1 MPQLEFFFDFSSP
14 FAYLAGM
21 QVEGVARRTGATLVL
36 RPLLLGALFR
46 EVGQVD
52 VPIGAMSE
60 VKRQYTL
67 RDLGRWARW
76 WGVPFRWPEA
86 FPLRTVLPLRVFLL
100 DPTPARM
107 RSFFHATWGE
117 GRDVGDP
124 GVLRSLGVS
133 EAELAQAPGRREE
146 LVAATRLAVEAG
158 VFGVPSFRV
167 DGGPLIWGQDRL
179 DQVER
184 ACRGEPIEG

>member
-1 MPQLEFFFDFSSP
+1 MPRVEFFFDFSSP
-14 FAYLAGM
+14 FAYLAGT
-21 QVEGVARRTGATLVL
+21 QIEALARRSGAELVL

-46 EVGQVD
+46 DVGQVD
-52 VPIGAMSE
+52 VPLAAMSE
-60 VKRQYTL
+60 PKRQYVL

-76 WGVPFRWPEA
+76 WGVPLQWPVV

-100 DPTPARM
+100 DPTPTRM
-107 RSFFHATWGE
+107 RGLFHAAWGL
-117 GRDVGDP
+117 GQDIGDP
-124 GVLRSLGVS
+124 VVLRALGISEGELS
-133 EAELAQAPGRREE
+133 EAPSRREE

-158 VFGVPSFRV
+158 VFGVPTFRV

-184 ACRGEPIEG
+184 SCRGEPIEG